1 MSNSVVEFQVQIA
14 SIMEVLANA
23 AVAEICKIVDDGYA
37 VVHLEMTQSHKDNE
51 FLRRKLKLM
60 ELQIAKFRAERTKF
74 SEGSVHNRFHGIRLL
89 NRNSNRE
96 KAMTGPTWQSRARLS
111 NRSFGNSSIPRDRQ
125 PIDVDQEDVSPSK
138 HMAATSDE
146 SAETEEGE
154 PDLLIIKDEGEAD
167 DQDSRISHPARTV
180 EGSRELTTQL
190 AAATTEDPA
199 FQSSGP
205 RGNNNYNNTAMEQSA
220 ETEEEEPDLLIIK
233 VEGEADDQDS
243 RISHPARTVE
253 GSRELNTQLA
263 AATTENPAFQ
273 SSGPRGN
280 NNYNNTAMEQS
291 AETEEGEPDLLIIK
305 VEGEADDQD
314 SRISHP
320 ARTVES
326 SRELTTQLAA
336 ATTEDPAFQSR
347 GPRGNNNYNN
357 TAMEQ
362 SAETE
367 EEEPDLLIIKD
378 EGEADDQDSRISH
391 PARTVESSRE
401 LTTQLAAATT
411 EDPAFQSSGPRGN
424 NNYNNTAMEQ
434 SAETE
439 EGEPDL
445 LIIKDEGEADDQ
457 KSRSRQPARTVEGSR
472 ELTTQLTAATT
483 EDPAFQPRGPRGND
497 YNNTAMEQSAE
508 TEEGEPDLL
517 IIKVEGEADDQD
529 SRISHPA
536 RTVEG
541 SRELTTQLAAAT
553 TENPAFQSS
562 GPRGNNN
569 YNNTAMEAKSTVEG
583 ERDLQP
589 WKKEE
594 GLREMPGTDS
604 GHRMTDPN
612 TQTSLDTDQTELTEQ
627 LRTKHSILTVN
638 RSDTVFKSDLEP
650 ESLSQVF
657 QLTGPGPVAKQQRSL
672 NPERTTDLP
681 VNSRKRRVSD
691 TANDRPSCSSY
702 AAETVSGSPLPLKKL
717 NPIPP
722 LPQMVRGEHE
732 YSQGGSGVKSEV
744 IVIDSLHVDEGE
756 DGDGTPSSW
765 RQGDIM
771 EHRHH
776 QGGHSEADAMLLGGH
791 SSNTYHHHH
800 PHPGVQPAA
809 RQNSPDNH
817 FYTIG
822 MDGAF
827 NNRLGTFQNP
837 ATTAPLAEGTG
848 ELQDP
853 TWVDFEGSAPDTHL
867 GDMTGTHQDRGSREE
882 GARSY
887 RCTFCGREYPHLCQL
902 KMHQR
907 VHTGEKPYECALC
920 GKQFSQLCGL
930 KRHQRVHTGEKP
942 FRCAQCGK
950 QFSHSSNLK
959 VHQSVHTGEK
969 RFHCTQCGKN
979 FSFLSNL
986 IRHQAVHARK

>member
-1 MSNSVVEFQVQIA
+1 MSGSVVEFQGQIA

-23 AVAEICKIVDDGYA
+23 AVAEICKVVDDGYA
-37 VVHLEMTQSHKDNE
+37 VVHLKMSQSHKENE

-60 ELQIAKFRAERTKF
+60 ELQIARFRSERTKF

-89 NRNSNRE
+89 NRHNHRE
-96 KAMTGPTWQSRARLS
+96 TATTGPTWQSRARLS

-125 PIDVDQEDVSPSK
+125 PIDVDQEDVSTSR
-138 HMAATSDE
+138 HMDATSD
-146 SAETEEGE
+146 
-154 PDLLIIKDEGEAD
+154 
-167 DQDSRISHPARTV
+167 
-180 EGSRELTTQL
+180 
-190 AAATTEDPA
+190 
-199 FQSSGP
+199 
-205 RGNNNYNNTAMEQSA
+205 
-220 ETEEEEPDLLIIK
+220 
-233 VEGEADDQDS
+233 
-243 RISHPARTVE
+243 
-253 GSRELNTQLA
+253 
-263 AATTENPAFQ
+263 
-273 SSGPRGN
+273 
-280 NNYNNTAMEQS
+280 
-291 AETEEGEPDLLIIK
+291 
-305 VEGEADDQD
+305 
-314 SRISHP
+314 
-320 ARTVES
+320 
-326 SRELTTQLAA
+326 
-336 ATTEDPAFQSR
+336 
-347 GPRGNNNYNN
+347 
-357 TAMEQ
+357 
-362 SAETE
+362 
-367 EEEPDLLIIKD
+367 
-378 EGEADDQDSRISH
+378 
-391 PARTVESSRE
+391 
-401 LTTQLAAATT
+401 
-411 EDPAFQSSGPRGN
+411 
-424 NNYNNTAMEQ
+424 
-434 SAETE
+434 
-439 EGEPDL
+439 
-445 LIIKDEGEADDQ
+445 
-457 KSRSRQPARTVEGSR
+457 
-472 ELTTQLTAATT
+472 
-483 EDPAFQPRGPRGND
+483 
-497 YNNTAMEQSAE
+497 EQSAE

-541 SRELTTQLAAAT
+541 SRKPTTQPAAAT
-553 TENPAFQSS
+553 TEDPAVQSS
-562 GPRGNNN
+562 GPKGNNSIH
-569 YNNTAMEAKSTVEG
+569 TAMEAKSTVEG

-612 TQTSLDTDQTELTEQ
+612 TQTSLDTDQAELTEQ

-638 RSDTVFKSDLEP
+638 RSDTVFKSDPEP
-650 ESLSQVF
+650 ESQSQGF

-691 TANDRPSCSSY
+691 AANDRPSCSSY
-702 AAETVSGSPLPLKKL
+702 AAKTVSGSLSPLTKV
-717 NPIPP
+717 NPIPS
-722 LPQMVRGEHE
+722 LSQKVRGEHE
-732 YSQGGSGVKSEV
+732 NSQGGSEVKSEV
-744 IVIDSLHVDEGE
+744 IVIDPLHVDEGE

-791 SSNTYHHHH
+791 SSNTYHHH

-822 MDGAF
+822 MDAAF
-827 NNRLGTFQNP
+827 DNRLGTFQNP
-837 ATTAPLAEGTG
+837 ATTATAPLAEGTG
-848 ELQDP
+848 ELQYP
-853 TWVDFEGSAPDTHL
+853 TWVDFSGSAPDTHL
-867 GDMTGTHQDRGSREE
+867 GDMTGTHQDRAER
-882 GARSY
+882 AKSY

-969 RFHCTQCGKN
+969 RFHCAQCGKN

>member
-1 MSNSVVEFQVQIA
+1 MSGSVVDFQAQIA

-23 AVAEICKIVDDGYA
+23 AVAEICKVVDDGYA
-37 VVHLEMTQSHKDNE
+37 VVHLKMTQSHKDNE

-60 ELQIAKFRAERTKF
+60 ELQIARFRAERTKF

-89 NRNSNRE
+89 NRHNHRE
-96 KAMTGPTWQSRARLS
+96 TATTGPTWQSRARLS

-125 PIDVDQEDVSPSK
+125 PIDVDQEDVSTSR
-138 HMAATSDE
+138 HMDATSD
-146 SAETEEGE
+146 
-154 PDLLIIKDEGEAD
+154 
-167 DQDSRISHPARTV
+167 
-180 EGSRELTTQL
+180 
-190 AAATTEDPA
+190 
-199 FQSSGP
+199 
-205 RGNNNYNNTAMEQSA
+205 
-220 ETEEEEPDLLIIK
+220 
-233 VEGEADDQDS
+233 
-243 RISHPARTVE
+243 
-253 GSRELNTQLA
+253 
-263 AATTENPAFQ
+263 
-273 SSGPRGN
+273 
-280 NNYNNTAMEQS
+280 EQS

-320 ARTVES
+320 T
-326 SRELTTQLAA
+326 
-336 ATTEDPAFQSR
+336 
-347 GPRGNNNYNN
+347 
-357 TAMEQ
+357 
-362 SAETE
+362 
-367 EEEPDLLIIKD
+367 
-378 EGEADDQDSRISH
+378 
-391 PARTVESSRE
+391 
-401 LTTQLAAATT
+401 
-411 EDPAFQSSGPRGN
+411 
-424 NNYNNTAMEQ
+424 
-434 SAETE
+434 
-439 EGEPDL
+439 
-445 LIIKDEGEADDQ
+445 
-457 KSRSRQPARTVEGSR
+457 
-472 ELTTQLTAATT
+472 
-483 EDPAFQPRGPRGND
+483 
-497 YNNTAMEQSAE
+497 
-508 TEEGEPDLL
+508 
-517 IIKVEGEADDQD
+517 
-529 SRISHPA
+529 

-541 SRELTTQLAAAT
+541 SRELTTQLAAD
-553 TENPAFQSS
+553 PAFQ
-562 GPRGNNN
+562 PRGNNI
-569 YNNTAMEAKSTVEG
+569 NTAMEAKSTVEG

-612 TQTSLDTDQTELTEQ
+612 TQTSLDTDQAELTEQ

-638 RSDTVFKSDLEP
+638 RSDTVFKSDPEP
-650 ESLSQVF
+650 ESQSQGF

-691 TANDRPSCSSY
+691 AANDRPSCSSY
-702 AAETVSGSPLPLKKL
+702 AAKTVSGSLSPLTKV

-722 LPQMVRGEHE
+722 LSQKVRGEHE
-732 YSQGGSGVKSEV
+732 YSQVDSEVMSEV
-744 IVIDSLHVDEGE
+744 IVIDPLPVD

-791 SSNTYHHHH
+791 SSNTYHH

-822 MDGAF
+822 MDSAF
-827 NNRLGTFQNP
+827 DNCLGTFQNP
-837 ATTAPLAEGTG
+837 ATTATAPLAEGTG
-848 ELQDP
+848 ELQYP
-853 TWVDFEGSAPDTHL
+853 TWVDFPGSAPDTHL
-867 GDMTGTHQDRGSREE
+867 GDMTGTHQDRAER
-882 GARSY
+882 AKSY

-920 GKQFSQLCGL
+920 GKQFSQLCSL

-959 VHQSVHTGEK
+959 VHQSVHSGEK
-969 RFHCTQCGKN
+969 LFHCAQCGKN

-986 IRHQAVHARK
+986 IRHQTVHARKL

>member
-1 MSNSVVEFQVQIA
+1 MSGSVVEFQAQIA

-23 AVAEICKIVDDGYA
+23 AVAEICKVVDDGYA
-37 VVHLEMTQSHKDNE
+37 VVHLKMSQSHKENE
-51 FLRRKLKLM
+51 FLRRKMKLM
-60 ELQIAKFRAERTKF
+60 ELQIARFRSERTKS
-74 SEGSVHNRFHGIRLL
+74 SEGSVQNRFHGIRLQ
-89 NRNSNRE
+89 NRHNHRE
-96 KAMTGPTWQSRARLS
+96 TATTGPTWQSRARLS

-138 HMAATSDE
+138 HMDATSDE
-146 SAETEEGE
+146 
-154 PDLLIIKDEGEAD
+154 
-167 DQDSRISHPARTV
+167 
-180 EGSRELTTQL
+180 
-190 AAATTEDPA
+190 
-199 FQSSGP
+199 
-205 RGNNNYNNTAMEQSA
+205 
-220 ETEEEEPDLLIIK
+220 
-233 VEGEADDQDS
+233 
-243 RISHPARTVE
+243 
-253 GSRELNTQLA
+253 
-263 AATTENPAFQ
+263 
-273 SSGPRGN
+273 
-280 NNYNNTAMEQS
+280 
-291 AETEEGEPDLLIIK
+291 
-305 VEGEADDQD
+305 
-314 SRISHP
+314 
-320 ARTVES
+320 
-326 SRELTTQLAA
+326 
-336 ATTEDPAFQSR
+336 
-347 GPRGNNNYNN
+347 
-357 TAMEQ
+357 
-362 SAETE
+362 
-367 EEEPDLLIIKD
+367 
-378 EGEADDQDSRISH
+378 
-391 PARTVESSRE
+391 
-401 LTTQLAAATT
+401 
-411 EDPAFQSSGPRGN
+411 
-424 NNYNNTAMEQ
+424 

-472 ELTTQLTAATT
+472 ELTTQLAAATT
-483 EDPAFQPRGPRGND
+483 KDPAFQPRGPRGND

-508 TEEGEPDLL
+508 TEEGQPDLL

-569 YNNTAMEAKSTVEG
+569 TAMEAKSTVEG

-604 GHRMTDPN
+604 EHRMTDPN

-627 LRTKHSILTVN
+627 LRTKHSIVTVN
-638 RSDTVFKSDLEP
+638 RSDTVFKSDPEP

-681 VNSRKRRVSD
+681 VNSRKQRGSD
-691 TANDRPSCSSY
+691 TVNDRPSCSSY
-702 AAETVSGSPLPLKKL
+702 AAETVSGSPSPLKKL

-722 LPQMVRGEHE
+722 FPQMVRGEHE

-744 IVIDSLHVDEGE
+744 IVIDPLHVDEGE

-791 SSNTYHHHH
+791 SSNTYHHH

-848 ELQDP
+848 ELQYP

>member
-1 MSNSVVEFQVQIA
+1 MSGSMVDFQAQIA

-23 AVAEICKIVDDGYA
+23 AVAEICKVVDDGYA
-37 VVHLEMTQSHKDNE
+37 VVHLKMSQSHKDNE
-51 FLRRKLKLM
+51 FLRRKMKLM
-60 ELQIAKFRAERTKF
+60 ELQIARFRAERTKF
-74 SEGSVHNRFHGIRLL
+74 SDGSVHNRFHGIRLL
-89 NRNSNRE
+89 NRHNNRE
-96 KAMTGPTWQSRARLS
+96 IATTGPTWQSRNRLS

-138 HMAATSDE
+138 HMDTTSDE
-146 SAETEEGE
+146 QSAETEEGE

-180 EGSRELTTQL
+180 EGSRELTTQP
-190 AAATTEDPA
+190 TT
-199 FQSSGP
+199 
-205 RGNNNYNNTAMEQSA
+205 
-220 ETEEEEPDLLIIK
+220 
-233 VEGEADDQDS
+233 
-243 RISHPARTVE
+243 
-253 GSRELNTQLA
+253 
-263 AATTENPAFQ
+263 
-273 SSGPRGN
+273 
-280 NNYNNTAMEQS
+280 
-291 AETEEGEPDLLIIK
+291 
-305 VEGEADDQD
+305 
-314 SRISHP
+314 
-320 ARTVES
+320 
-326 SRELTTQLAA
+326 
-336 ATTEDPAFQSR
+336 
-347 GPRGNNNYNN
+347 
-357 TAMEQ
+357 
-362 SAETE
+362 
-367 EEEPDLLIIKD
+367 
-378 EGEADDQDSRISH
+378 
-391 PARTVESSRE
+391 
-401 LTTQLAAATT
+401 
-411 EDPAFQSSGPRGN
+411 
-424 NNYNNTAMEQ
+424 
-434 SAETE
+434 
-439 EGEPDL
+439 
-445 LIIKDEGEADDQ
+445 
-457 KSRSRQPARTVEGSR
+457 
-472 ELTTQLTAATT
+472 
-483 EDPAFQPRGPRGND
+483 DPAFQPRGN
-497 YNNTAMEQSAE
+497 NINTAME

-541 SRELTTQLAAAT
+541 SRELTTQPAAAT
-553 TENPAFQSS
+553 TEDPAFQSS

-627 LRTKHSILTVN
+627 LRTKHSIVTVN
-638 RSDTVFKSDLEP
+638 RSDTVFKSDPEP
-650 ESLSQVF
+650 ENLSQVL

-681 VNSRKRRVSD
+681 VNSRKQRVSD

-702 AAETVSGSPLPLKKL
+702 AAETVSGSPS
-717 NPIPP
+717 PP
-722 LPQMVRGEHE
+722 SEHE
-732 YSQGGSGVKSEV
+732 YSQVDSEVMSEV
-744 IVIDSLHVDEGE
+744 IVIDPLPVDDE
-756 DGDGTPSSW
+756 DGTPSLW

-791 SSNTYHHHH
+791 SSNTYHHH

-809 RQNSPDNH
+809 NQNSPDNH

-837 ATTAPLAEGTG
+837 AATATAPYATGTG
-848 ELQDP
+848 ELQYP

-920 GKQFSQLCGL
+920 GKQFSQLCSL

-969 RFHCTQCGKN
+969 LFHCAQCGKN

-986 IRHQAVHARK
+986 IRHQTVHARKL